1 VTIDVCR
8 ACGYPTVGPDLC
20 AYCRPVVALT
30 RGDQTHLS
38 RYEPRLSQFAG
49 DVLAARATI
58 DDFDIVLT
66 PSKAVGPTRRSE
78 RP

>member
-1 VTIDVCR
+1 MTIDVCP

-20 AYCRPVVALT
+20 FYCRPVGALT
-30 RGDQTHLS
+30 GAS
-38 RYEPRLSQFAG
+38 W
-49 DVLAARATI
+49 AASRATI